1 MTKPREKTC
10 EELTD
15 GGMRNFNKLLG
26 FPSN

>member
-15 GGMRNFNKLLG
+15 GGMRNFNKPSG
-26 FPSN
+26 FPSI